1 MKQPRQWNRWY
12 YNNPVKTNL
21 IILSLLVFLG
31 TTIPSIVLISYYN
44 TKMTYREIEKSVETA
59 SLQAGSQMTD
69 MLRGVSKISTAILSD
84 PGLHSLIQKDVA
96 GRDSHEILSL
106 ESTLYTICSTS
117 TNKLSAY
124 VYDRNGVC
132 YYTDSYRT
140 KLLKASRMEES
151 RDYQKVLARDGAA
164 AVLFSDDLY
173 EPQAGAAGVS
183 LTGGLSLV
191 RLINHPETL
200 RTNGTL
206 VLNVAAGDVISCFDS
221 YAEPEGTYLIT
232 DRQGRILF
240 TRNENEDFTAEWIIA
255 RAAAENRVITE
266 YSYGYPCF
274 IAANYLPDYDLIL
287 YACVPFR
294 SQTLPMQLHLKFLL
308 PIIAI
313 NVIVMILGLAI
324 VARSL
329 TAPLQQLAAHMGRVA
344 EKDFRP
350 LHTDYREPNELGLV
364 ANRFNDMT
372 NEIER
377 LIQKEV
383 DIQKH
388 KRHLELNLLQAQF
401 KPHFLY
407 NTIDMARALCLQGNV
422 GGANQI
428 LKAMGTYYKNI
439 LSKGKTIIA
448 LEDEISTIRQY
459 EFIRRFKDETGIMIE
474 YQIADGTLRLP
485 VLKFILQ
492 PLVENAIR
500 HGLKH
505 SDGGRILITSTLTD
519 DILRLSVVDNGVGMP
534 EEFSGDVIS
543 RSADP
548 GKWQHGGSFG
558 LRATAERL
566 NLYYG
571 DNCVITINSRADQG
585 TEIIFEL
592 YHISQYIPEGWET

>member
-1 MKQPRQWNRWY
+1 
-12 YNNPVKTNL
+12 
-21 IILSLLVFLG
+21 
-31 TTIPSIVLISYYN
+31 
-44 TKMTYREIEKSVETA
+44 MTYREIERSVEAA
-59 SLQAGSQMTD
+59 SLQSGSQLTD

-96 GRDSHEILSL
+96 DRDSHEILSL

-117 TNKLSAY
+117 TNRLSAY
-124 VYDRNGVC
+124 VYDRNSVC

-140 KLLKASRMEES
+140 KLLKTSLIEEN
-151 RDYQKVLARDGAA
+151 RDYRKVLERDGAP
-164 AVLFSDDLY
+164 AVMFSDDLY
-173 EPQAGAAGVS
+173 ERMPGTAGGSVS
-183 LTGGLSLV
+183 GGLSLA

-206 VLNVAAGDVISCFDS
+206 VINVAAGDVMSCFDS

-232 DRQGRILF
+232 DREGRILF
-240 TRNENEDFTAEWIIA
+240 IRNESPDLAAEWIISTA
-255 RAAAENRVITE
+255 SPENGIITE

-274 IAANYLPDYDLIL
+274 IAANHLPEYDLVL
-287 YACVPFR
+287 YACIPFR
-294 SQTLPMQLHLKFLL
+294 SQTLPMQLHIRFLL

-313 NVIVMILGLAI
+313 NVFIMILGLAI

-329 TAPLQQLAAHMGRVA
+329 TVPLQQLAAHMGRVA
-344 EKDFRP
+344 EKDFGP

-377 LIQKEV
+377 LIKQEV

-422 GGANQI
+422 NGANQI

-448 LEDEISTIRQY
+448 LEDEISTVRQY
-459 EFIRRFKDETGIMIE
+459 EFIRRFKEETEITID
-474 YQIADGTLRLP
+474 YRIDAGTLRLP

-492 PLVENAIR
+492 PLVENAIK
-500 HGLKH
+500 HGLRH
-505 SDGGRILITSTLTD
+505 SDGGQIILGSVLAGDVLT
-519 DILRLSVVDNGVGMP
+519 LSVFDNGVGMP
-534 EEFSGDVIS
+534 EGFAGNAAVRSKDFS
-543 RSADP
+543 
-548 GKWQHGGSFG
+548 KWKHDGSFG

-571 DNCVITINSRADQG
+571 DDCVITINSSTDQG

-592 YHISQYIPEGWET
+592 YHFSRYIPEGWET